1 MVNEDIMDLEVNV
14 DEKESS
20 KIGNRTAKN
29 IYLRTNAMLI
39 LLEI

>member
-14 DEKESS
+14 DEEESS
-20 KIGNRTAKN
+20 KIGNRTTKN